1 MKKENIL
8 GINVLNID
16 YQSLERELNNDI
28 KKHKQSFIVAINPEK
43 ILKARKDKKLKEIL
57 NAANYAIPDGIG
69 VIYASKLRKGNIRK
83 RITGIDTMDM
93 LCELSVKNSYK
104 IFLYGSQKEILEKA
118 KKQLEIKYPNIQ
130 IVGYVNGYEKDN
142 DIIIKK
148 INNCRP
154 DIVFVALGSPKQE
167 YWIYTHM
174 TKTNAIIFQ
183 GVGGSFDV
191 ISGKVKRAPKRMQRM
206 GLEWLY
212 RLFKEPKRFFRQ
224 LKLIKFALLVL
235 LNKK

>member
-167 YWIYTHM
+167 YWIYTYM